1 LAEERSVRPVGSLDT
16 SGLEIALI
24 NNMPD
29 PALED
34 TESQF
39 FELLDAAAGDL
50 PVHLRLYSLPKIPR
64 SARGMEHLGNFY
76 FGIDDLLSRQFDG
89 VIMTGTEPHQPD
101 LREEPYWDVLG
112 DVLDWAEDHTVSTVL
127 SCLAAHAGVLYSD
140 GIPRH
145 RLEDKRFGVFD
156 DRKVLDHPLASG
168 TAERMPF
175 PHSRWNE
182 VREEELTACGYTVVT
197 KSAEAGVNLF
207 VKEKRK
213 SLFVHFQ
220 GHPEYGAR
228 TLLKEYRR
236 DVRRFLKGERETYP
250 SLPRGYF
257 DDPARK
263 LMTEFREQAL
273 SQRSEE
279 LMEVFPESAVGDSLE
294 SAWHSSATRVY
305 RNWLEYLAA
314 EKADSST
321 LVRMA
326 RVGEKTASSRHA
338 AEQSLRF
345 RSTNKR

>member
-1 LAEERSVRPVGSLDT
+1 
-16 SGLEIALI
+16 
-24 NNMPD
+24 
-29 PALED
+29 
-34 TESQF
+34 
-39 FELLDAAAGDL
+39 
-50 PVHLRLYSLPKIPR
+50 
-64 SARGMEHLGNFY
+64 MEHLGSFY

-89 VIMTGTEPHQPD
+89 VIMTGTEPQQPD
-101 LREEPYWDVLG
+101 LREEPYWDALV

-140 GIPRH
+140 GIARH
-145 RLEDKRFGVFD
+145 RLDDKQFGVFD
-156 DRKVLDHPLASG
+156 DRKVSAHPLVSG

-182 VREEELTACGYTVVT
+182 VREEELTSCGYTVVT

-257 DDPARK
+257 DDTSTK
-263 LMTEFREQAL
+263 LMTEFREHAL
-273 SQRSEE
+273 SQPSEE
-279 LMEVFPESAVGDSLE
+279 LMDGFPESVVADALE
-294 SAWHSSATRVY
+294 SVWYSSATRVY

-314 EKADSST
+314 GKDGSA

-326 RVGEKTASSRHA
+326 RVGRG
-338 AEQSLRF
+338 
-345 RSTNKR
+345 

>member
-1 LAEERSVRPVGSLDT
+1 LAEEKCVRPVGSRDSSSLH
-16 SGLEIALI
+16 IALI

-34 TESQF
+34 TELQF
-39 FELLDAAAGDL
+39 FELLDAAASDV

-64 SARGMEHLGNFY
+64 SARGMEHLGKFY
-76 FGIDDLLSRQFDG
+76 FGIADLLSSQFDG
-89 VIMTGTEPHQPD
+89 VIMTGTEPQQPD
-101 LREEPYWDVLG
+101 LREEPYWDALV

-140 GIPRH
+140 GIARH
-145 RLEDKRFGVFD
+145 RLDDKQFGVFD
-156 DRKVLDHPLASG
+156 DRKVSAHPLVSG

-182 VREEELTACGYTVVT
+182 VREEELTSCGYTVVT

-257 DDPARK
+257 DDTSTK
-263 LMTEFREQAL
+263 LMTEFREHAL
-273 SQRSEE
+273 SQPSEE
-279 LMEVFPESAVGDSLE
+279 LMDVFPESVVAEAQE

-314 EKADSST
+314 GKADSSP

-326 RVGEKTASSRHA
+326 RIGQKVASSTHA
-338 AEQSLRF
+338 AEQLLRF
-345 RSTNKR
+345 RSTNTR

>member
-1 LAEERSVRPVGSLDT
+1 MPIVMDRGRIPTRLAEEKSVRPVGSFDT
-16 SGLEIALI
+16 SGLQIALI

-34 TESQF
+34 TELQF
-39 FELLDAAAGDL
+39 FDLLDAAASDL

-64 SARGMEHLGNFY
+64 SARGMEHLGHFY

-145 RLEDKRFGVFD
+145 RLADKQFGVFD
-156 DRKVLDHPLASG
+156 DRRVSAHPLASG

-213 SLFVHFQ
+213 STFIHFQ

-236 DVRRFLKGERETYP
+236 DVKRFLRRERETYP
-250 SLPRGYF
+250 SMPCGYF
-257 DDPARK
+257 DAAATK
-263 LMTEFREQAL
+263 ALTEFREAAV
-273 SQRSEE
+273 SDPREE
-279 LMEVFPESAVGDSLE
+279 
-294 SAWHSSATRVY
+294 
-305 RNWLEYLAA
+305 
-314 EKADSST
+314 
-321 LVRMA
+321 RMA
-326 RVGEKTASSRHA
+326 AFPDDAVFDALEK
-338 AEQSLRF
+338 
-345 RSTNKR
+345 